1 MWNFNQLLSFFG
13 VVFGEKKTAS
23 LHGTPFYRCKT
34 VVMVGANRPVFGD

>member
-1 MWNFNQLLSFFG
+1 VLGIGWNLTSILLFG

-34 VVMVGANRPVFGD
+34 VVMVGG